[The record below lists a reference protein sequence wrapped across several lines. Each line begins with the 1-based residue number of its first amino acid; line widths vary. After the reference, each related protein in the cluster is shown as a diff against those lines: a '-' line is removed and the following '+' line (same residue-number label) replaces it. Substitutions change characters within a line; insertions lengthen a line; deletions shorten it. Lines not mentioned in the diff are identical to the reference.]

1 MDITV
6 VIVLLLVGV
15 ALMLI
20 EIFLIPGLSIAGIG
34 GIIFLGGAVFYAYY
48 FLGSTAGHLVML
60 SAVILMGVSIWIFL
74 KLKILE
80 KMSLKTEID
89 GKNDPLAGFVLNEGD
104 EGVTV
109 SRLAPMGK
117 VRINGQVAEA
127 KSADDFIDED
137 TEIVIVKV
145 LRTNLLVKRK

>member
-1 MDITV
+1 
-6 VIVLLLVGV
+6 
-15 ALMLI
+15 
-20 EIFLIPGLSIAGIG
+20 
-34 GIIFLGGAVFYAYY
+34 
-48 FLGSTAGHLVML
+48 ML